1 MLMVV
6 RMNNVNDTAEVL
18 FESESGAECEFFV
31 DALADKSN
39 VEICDKY

>member
-6 RMNNVNDTAEVL
+6 RMNKENDTAEVL
-18 FESESGAECEFFV
+18 FESESYMECESFK
-31 DALADKSN
+31 DTLADKTN